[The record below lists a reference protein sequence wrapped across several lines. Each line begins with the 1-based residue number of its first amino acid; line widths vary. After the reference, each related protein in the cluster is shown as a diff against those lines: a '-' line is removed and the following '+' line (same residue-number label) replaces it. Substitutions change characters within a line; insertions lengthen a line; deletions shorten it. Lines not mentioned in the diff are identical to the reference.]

1 VGAGNRFGIS
11 ARLTALLEAW
21 SRIATI
27 PLLLTWFVTQV
38 QIMRTNMLIN
48 TKKTKFTG
56 LNAPIS
62 LGTKKP
68 GTGQMPDCPHH
79 AEDDR
84 REPRAESLL
93 KMRDCETRPACFLAN
108 GVDEIE
114 REQR

>member
-68 GTGQMPDCPHH
+68 GKCQTAHTT
-79 AEDDR
+79 
-84 REPRAESLL
+84 PRMIAESHGPN
-93 KMRDCETRPACFLAN
+93 RF
-108 GVDEIE
+108 
-114 REQR
+114 